1 MLKFFKNKIN
11 TNNTKFSIRNKIGD
25 NLELD
30 KIEEHNN
37 AIEPNLRRY
46 KDQEGITIKKLMFG
60 LWFLKNRKN
69 FLYLFYTL
77 LIVISVI
84 TWSLFFLT
92 FGSYVITGMNE
103 DKKLLNELSIDNF
116 GILHNIVL
124 SQSPQPFKYQKMDIL
139 KVDNKKYD
147 FVIKV
152 KNPNKKH
159 GAEFVYYIMVN
170 GKKYGNKKG
179 FILPDETKYLLIL
192 GNEFVRE
199 PNNAEFFTDQ
209 ISWTRINGHNFPNWE
224 QFKNDRLKINTDNIN
239 FIPAKATTI
248 SEKIKLNT
256 LSFSILND
264 TAYNFKSIN
273 FVIILLKGSKI
284 VGVNEY
290 ALNSFLS
297 GNTDIVDITW
307 TGRIS
312 KPSDIIINPEINIM
326 DRDIYIKYDGGV
338 GEKK

>member
-1 MLKFFKNKIN
+1 MNFFKNKIN
-11 TNNTKFSIRNKIGD
+11 INSAKFSIKNKTED
-25 NLELD
+25 NSELD
-30 KIEEHNN
+30 KIEEPNN
-37 AIEPNLRRY
+37 TVKPNLSRY
-46 KDQEGITIKKLMFG
+46 KDQEGITIKKLMLG
-60 LWFLKNRKN
+60 LWFLKNRKI

-77 LIVISVI
+77 LIIISVI
-84 TWSLFFLT
+84 TWSLFFWT

-103 DKKLLNELSIDNF
+103 DKKLSNELSIDNF
-116 GILHNIVL
+116 GNLHNIVL
-124 SQSPQPFKYQKMDIL
+124 SQSPQPFQYQKMDIL

-147 FVIKV
+147 FIIKV

-159 GAEFVYYIMVN
+159 GAEFVYYVIVN

-199 PNNAEFFTDQ
+199 PNNAKFFTDQ

-224 QFKNDRLKINTDNIN
+224 QFKNDRLKINIDNID
-239 FIPAKATTI
+239 FTPAKATTI

-256 LSFSILND
+256 LSFSALNN

-290 ALNSFLS
+290 ALNNFLS
-297 GNTDIVDITW
+297 GKTDIVNITW
-307 TGRIS
+307 IGRIS

-326 DRDIYIKYDGGV
+326 DRDIYIKYDGGA